1 MNTSDLYTAIDVYFF
16 CNEDATMQKWNELSI
31 IEKIQYEELAERY
44 NRESAERYNSQLEL
58 TQLVSLN

>member
-44 NRESAERYNSQLEL
+44 NSQLEL
-58 TQLVSLN
+58 TMNRFRVCID